1 MRKTWNSWTYYGDRE
16 SGRGR
21 KGGVRQESVCQESV
35 SERSRRQDERSRRQ
49 DEATARHPQTG
60 RSSGGLEDAYGQALE
75 QSLADALERAMDLC
89 DLRQERV
96 ARVKRAIEAGVYW
109 VPAEELARKLVRNML
124 GDYR

>member
-35 SERSRRQDERSRRQ
+35 SERSRRQDE
-49 DEATARHPQTG
+49 ATARHPQTG
-60 RSSGGLEDAYGQALE
+60 RPSGGLEDAYGQALE